1 MNLKELKQKS
11 PQELLTQAEDLGID
25 DASSMRVQDLMFA
38 ILKKVAGEDNTICG
52 EGVIEVLQDG
62 FGFLRS
68 AESNYLAG
76 PDDIYVSP
84 AQVKKFGLRTGDTV
98 EGEIRAPRDNERYF
112 ALTKINAINSDGIIL
127 DIFFGITKI
136 INRDKSKKHQCQQS
150 VC

>member
-38 ILKKVAGEDNTICG
+38 ILKKVAGEDNTIYG

-84 AQVKKFGLRTGDTV
+84 AQVKNSGCAPETQSKGKFVLPGTM
-98 EGEIRAPRDNERYF
+98 
-112 ALTKINAINSDGIIL
+112 NAIL
-127 DIFFGITKI
+127 L
-136 INRDKSKKHQCQQS
+136 
-150 VC
+150 